1 MTHPLIST
9 SQRTCQDTARLPNLT
24 IDHLSGEVLIVIF
37 DSYRQGY
44 DHQRWREEYV
54 WFNLAH
60 VCRKWRAVMFASPFR
75 LDLGVVVGPIKPDDI
90 ETILS
95 GPLPIFIEF
104 KKMSGVLTSSA
115 LWRMRAVLEQRDR
128 VRRIS
133 FEGKRAWMDEFF
145 SATNCTFP
153 ILDSVVLCSLE
164 GVTYSSRYN
173 GDLELPD
180 TFLGGPDLSDLH
192 LRRLKLERVSLT
204 SISRFLSSTSALTD
218 LSLQIDTVFGTSR
231 ETSLLACLQGMP
243 RLCRLDLS
251 ITITTDLLTSP
262 PSHLSP
268 QDIVPLSNLTCFHYA
283 GHCAFLEALVTGLS
297 APYLREI
304 RMEFRDVSSPIVHLP
319 RFINETE
326 ERFHAVHVTFHQ
338 RVFHLSLQTQSE
350 FMDCHCNTQTR
361 SSRIPS
367 WSPESV
373 TRLCDALSAKLPA
386 VEELRVTFG
395 FAMMAAED
403 YLLWRRFYGQFP
415 GVKVFR
421 IDGALSIKSWVVNA
435 DYNFLAPTFLRDDEG
450 PAAALAFL
458 PALEEVQLGQGMR
471 LTPQSQSEGKLE
483 VFRPFISARQQ
494 AGRPVRITFC

>member
-1 MTHPLIST
+1 M
-9 SQRTCQDTARLPNLT
+9 
-24 IDHLSGEVLIVIF
+24 
-37 DSYRQGY
+37 Y
-44 DHQRWREEYV
+44 
-54 WFNLAH
+54 
-60 VCRKWRAVMFASPFR
+60 ASSFR
-75 LDLGVVVGPIKPDDI
+75 LDLGFVVGPIKPDDI
-90 ETILS
+90 ETIQS

-104 KKMSGVLTSSA
+104 KKMSGDFNSSA
-115 LWRMRAVLEQRDR
+115 LGRMRAVLEERDR
-128 VRRIS
+128 VRGIS

-145 SATNCTFP
+145 SATNRTFP

-164 GVTYSSRYN
+164 GVTYSSRYS

-204 SISRFLSSTSALTD
+204 STSRFLSFTSALTD

-243 RLCRLDLS
+243 CLCRLDLS
-251 ITITTDLLTSP
+251 ITITTGFFIPP

-268 QDIVPLSNLTCFHYA
+268 QNIVPLSNLTRFHYA
-283 GHCAFLEALVTGLS
+283 GHCASLEALVSGLS

-319 RFINETE
+319 RFIDETKG
-326 ERFHAVHVTFHQ
+326 RFHAVHVTFHQ

-350 FMDCHCNTQTR
+350 YMICHCNTQTR

-367 WSPESV
+367 WSPQSV
-373 TRLCDALSAKLPA
+373 TRLCDALSTKLPA
-386 VEELRVTFG
+386 VEELRVIFG

-403 YLLWRRFYGQFP
+403 YLLWRRLYGQFP
-415 GVKVFR
+415 GVKVIR

-435 DYNFLAPTFLRDDEG
+435 DYNFLAPTFLRDDEE

-458 PALEEVQLGQGMR
+458 PALEEIQLGKGMP
-471 LTPQSQSEGKLE
+471 LAPQSQSESKLK
-483 VFRPFISARQQ
+483 VFRPFVSARQQ
-494 AGRPVRITFC
+494 AGRPVKISFCS